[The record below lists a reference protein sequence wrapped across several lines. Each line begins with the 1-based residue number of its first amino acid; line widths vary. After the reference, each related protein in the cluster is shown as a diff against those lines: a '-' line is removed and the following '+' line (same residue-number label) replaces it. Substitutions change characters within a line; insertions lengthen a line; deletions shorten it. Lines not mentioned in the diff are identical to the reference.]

1 MVVLTMVFK
10 IIIAC
15 YIQEN
20 ISLSSWKSTI
30 SWGFH
35 QSNKVKI
42 RALKSSMVIV
52 EMVTRMLGASMV
64 IAGDKNAWC
73 LPDWGETSSII
84 TFHTPTHFWTHI
96 KSTLNDPAVP
106 FSLHLGFCSNVF
118 LSKVAKMEVKCS
130 LLLSC
135 LMICSPSKCYSRQ
148 VIPMWSA

>member
-1 MVVLTMVFK
+1 MVFR

-30 SWGFH
+30 SWGFR
-35 QSNKVKI
+35 QSNKVEI

-96 KSTLNDPAVP
+96 KSTLNDPA
-106 FSLHLGFCSNVF
+106 GF
-118 LSKVAKMEVKCS
+118 
-130 LLLSC
+130 LLKLDSYK
-135 LMICSPSKCYSRQ
+135 L
-148 VIPMWSA
+148 V